1 MDEPTPEV
9 ALRDIAPR
17 LRAMGVS
24 FALVG
29 GLAVSIRGEAR
40 FTRDV
45 DLALIA
51 DTDADAER
59 IVYSLRDAG
68 YTAIALVEHR
78 DQPRLATA
86 RLASPS
92 EIIIDLIVATCGI
105 EREVVERAIPMRIQD
120 VGELPIARAEEL
132 LAMKV
137 LSMSQQRR
145 QDLTDAVNL
154 VLCNRNLDLTAV
166 QENIAHIIERGFHR
180 SEDLFAKLDMVLSE
194 ARADET

>member
-1 MDEPTPEV
+1 MNDPTPED
-9 ALRDIAPR
+9 ALRDIALR
-17 LRAMGVS
+17 LQAMGVR

-59 IVYSLRDAG
+59 IVFSLRDAG

-78 DQPRLATA
+78 DRPRLATA

-92 EIIIDLIVATCGI
+92 DIIVDLIVATCGI
-105 EREVVERAIPMRIQD
+105 EREVVERAAPMRLED
-120 VGELPIARAEEL
+120 VGEIPVARAEEL

-137 LSMSQQRR
+137 LSMNERRR

-166 QENIAHIIERGFHR
+166 RENIARIIERGFHR
-180 SEDLFAKLDMVLSE
+180 SEDLFAKLDTVLSE
-194 ARADET
+194 AHADET